1 MTGGSRNPFTM
12 SRLLHTL
19 HDVAHDAK
27 GNAHDLSKVTREFM
41 ADKVVDVAYHD
52 LTIQVRHASL
62 WSSLAPRTDLE
73 IT

>member
-41 ADKVVDVAYHD
+41 ADKVVDGD
-52 LTIQVRHASL
+52 CIGCG
-62 WSSLAPRTDLE
+62 
-73 IT
+73 